1 MSFIKAE
8 DGTNLFYK
16 DWGKG
21 QTILFVHGWCIN
33 SDSWEYIMNNLARK
47 NYRCV
52 AYDQR
57 GCGRSDQP
65 WDGYDFKTLASDLAR
80 LINELKLDDI
90 ILVGHSMGCGV
101 ISQYLAD
108 NNDAKTK
115 RAVLIGGTI
124 PFLLKTDNNE
134 DGIDEIYLDQAI
146 TFMQKDR
153 PAYIRSIVGGFFD
166 LSAENCKV
174 TNDLTEWGISITL
187 QASMQAS
194 IEMLRTGVKTDLREV
209 LKTINIPVLLLHG
222 TKDESCPLELTA
234 KKAQKLFKDCQ
245 LKIYEDQPHG
255 MYMMDTERI
264 NADIISFVS

>member
-33 SDSWEYIMNNLARK
+33 CDSWEYVMNKLARK

-57 GCGRSDQP
+57 GCGRSDDS
-65 WDGYDFKTLASDLAR
+65 WEGYDYKTLASDLAR
-80 LINELKLDDI
+80 IIEELQLDDI

-108 NNDAKTK
+108 SSDVKAKK
-115 RAVLIGGTI
+115 AILIGGTI
-124 PFLLKTDNNE
+124 PFLLKTADNE
-134 DGIDEIYLDQAI
+134 DGLDEVYLDQALG
-146 TFMQKDR
+146 FLEKDR
-153 PAYIRSIVGGFFD
+153 PAYIRSITGGFFD
-166 LSAENCKV
+166 LSNENCGV
-174 TNDLTEWGISITL
+174 TKDFAEWGINITQ

-194 IEMLRTGVKTDLREV
+194 IEMLKTSVKTDLRKA
-209 LKTINIPVLLLHG
+209 LKEIETPILLMHG
-222 TKDESCPLELTA
+222 TKDESAPLELTA
-234 KKAQKLFKDCQ
+234 LKAQKLLKNCE

-255 MYMMDTERI
+255 FYMMIPERI
-264 NADIISFVS
+264 SEDIVTYIS